1 MLEALRVTEL
11 RLLLSKMGKSKS
23 GLKKDL
29 MKRVTDL
36 LHNECSPELLSAVRE
51 LHKLR
56 QVSKDARRSSKPSPV
71 EIISMPECVSP
82 EKPQSPISISTEP
95 QMIKLPF
102 YRTLD
107 TILAPTPL
115 VPMYGGAMQNS
126 DFFFHLSASQQAHIQ
141 NSKSS
146 KSGLT
151 PVQVVLRICYS
162 ESIGVEEDQYP
173 PNICVSV
180 NHTNCPIQCT
190 YSSNKMGT
198 EPSRP
203 CRPIDL
209 SPGLYPA
216 FTNRFSVV
224 WGNFGKSYSAAVYLV
239 RVVSSQDLLDQ
250 LRRTAVEEQDLCRQR
265 VSEKLRSDPENEIS
279 TTGLQVS
286 LICPLAKMRMSVPCR
301 ARGCAH
307 LQCFDASFYLQ
318 MNERKPRWTCP
329 VCHRYAP
336 FDELRIDSLLCEVL
350 ESCGE
355 DVEEIEYLSDS
366 NWKAVRHDKSEKN
379 KDTVQH
385 QQMKHKANC
394 NPVGSVFVDL
404 TQFSSDD
411 EDFQKEETVSAHLE
425 DKSVHFRKSGIV
437 KTSKPKSRKTQF
449 PRDLH
454 ADVSGNL
461 PRAAGPKLT
470 APSSSSGSSPGT
482 FRSLGPASIATEFGK
497 SFSLL

>member
-1 MLEALRVTEL
+1 MSTDVLEATVMLEALRVTEL

-29 MKRVTDL
+29 MKRVSDL
-36 LHNECSPELLSAVRE
+36 LHNDCSPELLSAVRE

-56 QVSKDARRSSKPSPV
+56 QVSKDARRSSKPSSDQ
-71 EIISMPECVSP
+71 IISMPECVSP
-82 EKPQSPISISTEP
+82 DKPQSPISICTEP

-102 YRTLD
+102 YQTLD
-107 TILAPTPL
+107 TILPPTPL
-115 VPMYGGAMQNS
+115 VPTCGGIMQNS
-126 DFFFHLSASQQAHIQ
+126 DFLIHLSVDQQTQIQ
-141 NSKSS
+141 NSRTSQ
-146 KSGLT
+146 SGST
-151 PVQVVLRICYS
+151 SVQVVLRICYS
-162 ESIGVEEDQYP
+162 ESVGVEEDQYP
-173 PNICVSV
+173 PNLVVSV
-180 NHTNCPIQCT
+180 NHANCPVQCS

-203 CRPIDL
+203 CRPIDIT
-209 SPGLYPA
+209 PELYIT

-224 WGNFGKSYSAAVYLV
+224 WGNFGKNYSVAVYLV
-239 RVVSSQDLLDQ
+239 RLVSSQELLVQ
-250 LRRTAVEEQDLCRQR
+250 LRSTAVEQQELCRRR
-265 VSEKLRSDPENEIS
+265 VSEKLCSDPESEVA

-336 FDELRIDSLLCEVL
+336 FDALRIDSLLCEVL
-350 ESCGE
+350 ESSGE

-366 NWKAVRHDKSEKN
+366 TWRAVRRDKDDKN
-379 KDTVQH
+379 KESVPH
-385 QQMKHKANC
+385 PLKHISVYREVLIERKGLIFGFPVLEGNSK
-394 NPVGSVFVDL
+394 PVGVFVVDL

-411 EDFQKEETVSAHLE
+411 EDFQKEETVSTHLE

-437 KTSKPKSRKTQF
+437 KTSGAKSLKTQIQ
-449 PRDLH
+449 
-454 ADVSGNL
+454 
-461 PRAAGPKLT
+461 KY
-470 APSSSSGSSPGT
+470 
-482 FRSLGPASIATEFGK
+482 
-497 SFSLL
+497 

>member
-1 MLEALRVTEL
+1 
-11 RLLLSKMGKSKS
+11 MGKSKS

-71 EIISMPECVSP
+71 EIISMPACVSP
-82 EKPQSPISISTEP
+82 EKPQSPISICTEP

-102 YRTLD
+102 YQTLD
-107 TILAPTPL
+107 TILPPTPL
-115 VPMYGGAMQNS
+115 VPMFGGAMQNS
-126 DFFFHLSASQQAHIQ
+126 DFLFHLSASQQAQIQ

-146 KSGLT
+146 QSGLAS
-151 PVQVVLRICYS
+151 VQVVLRICYS
-162 ESIGVEEDQYP
+162 ESIGVEEDQFP

-180 NHTNCPIQCT
+180 NHADCPIQCT

-209 SPGLYPA
+209 TPGLYPA

-224 WGNFGKSYSAAVYLV
+224 WGNFGKSYTVAVYLV

-250 LRRTAVEEQDLCRQR
+250 LRRTAVEQQELCRQR
-265 VSEKLRSDPENEIS
+265 
-279 TTGLQVS
+279 
-286 LICPLAKMRMSVPCR
+286 AKMRMSVPCR

-366 NWKAVRHDKSEKN
+366 NWKAVRHDKSDKN
-379 KDTVQH
+379 KETIQH
-385 QQMKHKANC
+385 QQIKHKINYR
-394 NPVGSVFVDL
+394 L
-404 TQFSSDD
+404 
-411 EDFQKEETVSAHLE
+411 
-425 DKSVHFRKSGIV
+425 
-437 KTSKPKSRKTQF
+437 
-449 PRDLH
+449 
-454 ADVSGNL
+454 
-461 PRAAGPKLT
+461 
-470 APSSSSGSSPGT
+470 
-482 FRSLGPASIATEFGK
+482 
-497 SFSLL
+497 